1 MAKKTKKIVE
11 ETPQESKTEV
21 KAGLDIQVKL
31 EKSANGRLTV
41 TVKLLQDGK
50 VIAEDYDFAKVD

>member
-1 MAKKTKKIVE
+1 MAKKTKKVI
-11 ETPQESKTEV
+11 ETPQESQAEV

-50 VIAEDYDFAKVD
+50 VIAEDYDFTKVD

>member
-1 MAKKTKKIVE
+1 MAKRTKKVI
-11 ETPQESKTEV
+11 ETPQEPQSEV
-21 KAGLDIQVKL
+21 KAGPDIQVKI